1 MIVIRKSGRDP
12 DLAEFEMGGETLGT
26 VHRDIED
33 GEVSFHIHIVIL
45 GEDLEREP
53 SRLPGSPA
61 FKGGWAAAQVGSG
74 TALPA
79 AASLE
84 SLFLS
89 LFSFTRT

>member
-1 MIVIRKSGRDP
+1 MTSLEISRLENALRGVLNGMIVIRKSGRDP

-53 SRLPGSPA
+53 SSLPGSPA
-61 FKGGWAAAQVGSG
+61 FKGGWA
-74 TALPA
+74 P
-79 AASLE
+79 
-84 SLFLS
+84 
-89 LFSFTRT
+89 RK